1 MRRRGL
7 ERKPISNAFSTAA
20 SSLCT
25 AQRGFVGLFI
35 QYQNCCHFLFFAD
48 DTPSLATLI
57 PSICSIVSLPFSI
70 LSISLRK
77 ELYSNSLMCCY
88 RHVTL
93 NYSVVLCLGFFF
105 SPFNPSIFTVS
116 LTLAL
121 SLSLSRSVC
130 SERDSHRGGIVSSA
144 YSRY

>member
-1 MRRRGL
+1 MPRPGAKAHIKRIQHGCL
-7 ERKPISNAFSTAA
+7 LTLYSTARFCGTIYPVPKLLPL
-20 SSLCT
+20 S
-25 AQRGFVGLFI
+25 
-35 QYQNCCHFLFFAD
+35 FFAD

-121 SLSLSRSVC
+121 SAVSGTGIG
-130 SERDSHRGGIVSSA
+130 ER
-144 YSRY
+144 